1 MKLTHPI
8 FKILPA
14 FLLILFV
21 ISLSGCGSA
30 SKPVD
35 ETAGWSAA
43 RLYTEANQE
52 IAGSN
57 YQRAIT
63 LLEKLEAR
71 YPFGRY
77 AQQAQLEIAYV
88 YYKDNDPIQALAA
101 TDRFIKLHPNH
112 PNIDY
117 IYYLKG
123 LINFN
128 DNLGFLAAIVGEDP
142 TARDPRGTR
151 NAFDAFKLLVTRFPN
166 SQYAPDA
173 AQRMNYLINAMGN
186 NELQVARY
194 YYKRGA
200 YLAAANRSQSIIKQ
214 YQQTPAVE
222 EGLYILVKSYD
233 ALGLTDLK
241 NDAHRI
247 LIANY
252 PNSIYLDDKAFALQ
266 EEKVKSAQPWWKIW

>member
-1 MKLTHPI
+1 MRITRLF

-14 FLLILFV
+14 FLYTLFV
-21 ISLSGCGSA
+21 VSLSACGSA

-35 ETAGWSAA
+35 ETAGWSAS
-43 RLYTEANQE
+43 RLYAEAKEE

-77 AQQAQLEIAYV
+77 AQQAQLEIVYV
-88 YYKDNDPIQALAA
+88 YYKDNDPVQALAA
-101 TDRFIKLHPNH
+101 ADRFIKLHPNH
-112 PNIDY
+112 PNVDY
-117 IYYLKG
+117 VYYLKG

-128 DNLGFLAAIVGEDP
+128 DNLGFLAAITGEDP

-151 NAFDAFKLLVTRFPN
+151 NAFDAFKLLITRFPN
-166 SQYAPDA
+166 SQYAADA
-173 AQRMNYLINAMGN
+173 TLRMKYLINAMGS

-194 YYKRGA
+194 YFKRGA

-214 YQQTPAVE
+214 YQQTPATE
-222 EGLYILVKSYD
+222 EALYILVKSYD
-233 ALGLTDLK
+233 ALGLPDLK

-247 LIANY
+247 LVTNY
-252 PNSIYLDDKAFALQ
+252 PNSIYLDDKVFAMQ
-266 EEKVKSAQPWWKIW
+266 EEKLKAAQPWWKIW